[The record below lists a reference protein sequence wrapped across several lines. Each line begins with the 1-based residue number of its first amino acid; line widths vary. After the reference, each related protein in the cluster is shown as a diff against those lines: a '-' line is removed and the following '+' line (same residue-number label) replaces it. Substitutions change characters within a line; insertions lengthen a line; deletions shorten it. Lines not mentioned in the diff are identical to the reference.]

1 MKQRNQKLPK
11 RGSSKVL
18 ELGSD
23 SSSDCSRD
31 GGSSSDA
38 SDSDVCVVCGEIDGE
53 IRICKGCNRFIHEIC
68 GGPGPCHALCDDC
81 SAVQGKPQ
89 ARKGRHGMT
98 EL

>member
-1 MKQRNQKLPK
+1 
-11 RGSSKVL
+11 VL

-31 GGSSSDA
+31 GDSSGDGCSSSDA

-68 GGPGPCHALCDDC
+68 GGPGPCHALCDEC
-81 SAVQGKPQ
+81 SAAQCKPQ